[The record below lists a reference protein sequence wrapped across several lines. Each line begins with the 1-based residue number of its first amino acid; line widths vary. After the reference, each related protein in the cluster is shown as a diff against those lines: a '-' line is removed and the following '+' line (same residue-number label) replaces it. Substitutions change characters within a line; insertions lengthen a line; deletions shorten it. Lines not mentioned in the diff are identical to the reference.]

1 MNKKLILLLLFI
13 PVVSFGQDIT
23 NLSLERTPIY
33 QKKTEGVFYFKEG
46 IFYAVSVAN
55 SGFTSIKKM
64 TRQAEDQMEN
74 FAKNNKYKYELIKV
88 DEEKGGL
95 GKYTT
100 SINWYRV
107 YELDGSLVSNKV
119 NEEAVKEPSINNSK
133 NNAIEELKK
142 LKELLDLDLITK
154 EEFDKKSK
162 ELKKIILDN

>member
-1 MNKKLILLLLFI
+1 MKQLILLLLFI
-13 PVVSFGQDIT
+13 PLVSFGQDIT

-64 TRQAEDQMEN
+64 TRQAEEQMEN

-100 SINWYRV
+100 SINWYKV

-119 NEEAVKEPSINNSK
+119 NEEAIKEPSK

>member
-1 MNKKLILLLLFI
+1 MKKLTLLLLLI
-13 PVVSFGQDIT
+13 PILSFGQDIT

-64 TRQAEDQMEN
+64 TRQAEEQMEN

-100 SINWYRV
+100 SINWYKV

-119 NEEAVKEPSINNSK
+119 NEEAIKEPSK

>member
-1 MNKKLILLLLFI
+1 MKKLILLLLFI
-13 PVVSFGQDIT
+13 PLVSFGQDIT

-46 IFYAVSVAN
+46 VFYAVSVAN

-64 TRQAEDQMEN
+64 TRQAEEQMEN

-100 SINWYRV
+100 SINWYKV

-119 NEEAVKEPSINNSK
+119 NEEAVKEPSK

-162 ELKKIILDN
+162 ELKKIILGS

>member
-1 MNKKLILLLLFI
+1 MKRLILLLLFI
-13 PVVSFGQDIT
+13 PLISFGQDIT

-46 IFYAVSVAN
+46 VFYAVSVAN

-64 TRQAEDQMEN
+64 TRQAEEQMEN

-100 SINWYRV
+100 SINWYKV

-119 NEEAVKEPSINNSK
+119 NEEAVKEPSK

-162 ELKKIILDN
+162 ELKKIILGS

>member
-1 MNKKLILLLLFI
+1 MKRLILLLLFI
-13 PVVSFGQDIT
+13 PLISFGQDIT

-46 IFYAVSVAN
+46 VFYAVSVAN

-64 TRQAEDQMEN
+64 TRQAEEQMEN

-100 SINWYRV
+100 SINWYKV

-119 NEEAVKEPSINNSK
+119 NEEAVKEPSK

>member
-1 MNKKLILLLLFI
+1 MNRLILLLLFI
-13 PVVSFGQDIT
+13 PLVSFGQDIT

-64 TRQAEDQMEN
+64 TRQAEEQMEN

-100 SINWYRV
+100 SINWYKV

-119 NEEAVKEPSINNSK
+119 NEEAVKEPSK

>member
-1 MNKKLILLLLFI
+1 MKKLILLLLFI
-13 PVVSFGQDIT
+13 PLVSFGQDIT

-64 TRQAEDQMEN
+64 TRQAEEQMEN
-74 FAKNNKYKYELIKV
+74 FA
-88 DEEKGGL
+88 
-95 GKYTT
+95 
-100 SINWYRV
+100 
-107 YELDGSLVSNKV
+107 
-119 NEEAVKEPSINNSK
+119 K